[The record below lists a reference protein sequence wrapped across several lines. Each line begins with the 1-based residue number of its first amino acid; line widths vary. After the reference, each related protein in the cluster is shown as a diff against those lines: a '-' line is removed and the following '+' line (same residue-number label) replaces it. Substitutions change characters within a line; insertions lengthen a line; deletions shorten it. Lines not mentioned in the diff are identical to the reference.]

1 MAQGKNAVAKIIEEA
16 RKTDLRR
23 QEQISR
29 QSKIIDRLLT
39 ENQMMIGLIG
49 EIAAL
54 DSDELGYRS
63 RSQEILDNIERLREQ
78 ARKQDE
84 KRSRKNGN

>member
-16 RKTDLRR
+16 RKADLRR